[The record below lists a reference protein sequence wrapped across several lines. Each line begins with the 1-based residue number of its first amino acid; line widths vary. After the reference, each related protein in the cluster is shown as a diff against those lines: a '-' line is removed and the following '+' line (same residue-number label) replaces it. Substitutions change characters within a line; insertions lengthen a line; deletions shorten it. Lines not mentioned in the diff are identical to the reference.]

1 MADVA
6 ELGIKITT
14 DGVMS
19 ATQEL
24 DNLEKQGKKTETQTK
39 NIGTAAKNNV
49 TPFKMMKGGAT
60 QVSYQLQDVA
70 VQAQMGTSAFT
81 ILAQQ
86 GPQLASVFGP
96 GGAVAGAVIA
106 FGAILAGAL
115 YNSLTGTGEA
125 MKALQEDMKDLESNF
140 DNLGEAAKTYVRSL
154 VTARVAEYDKALAE
168 LNEEKRSGI
177 KVTYDGFLAQA
188 KETESQEDFAERMQI
203 NATEIERL
211 TFLREEAIK
220 SIDATTDATESLINK
235 LKEEAE
241 TLGMTKREIALYK
254 VGTDESQAAN
264 RAAINTLYDKIEAHE
279 AEQQAIKDT
288 ANLNK
293 EMVANE
299 ERLQSLFLRLNEQ
312 KAKADETAKQ
322 NDIKREEDLF
332 GAIAKINDRKIAEEQ
347 RVQDAKDQIQN
358 YALASAS
365 NMVGQLGAIAEEG
378 SNAQK
383 ALFAIQKAIAIAQ
396 IIVSTEQA
404 AALASAY
411 VAGAGPLAW
420 LASVQGIRAMG
431 YASAGIV
438 AGTAIAGGRALG
450 GQVRGGESYL
460 VGERGP
466 ELLTMGTSGRIATN
480 ENLKRAV
487 GGESVSGD
495 RNINVSFNIQA
506 NDTKGFDQLL
516 NSRRGQIVSMINQ
529 AVNDRGRASIA

>member
-39 NIGTAAKNNV
+39 NLGTAAKNNV

-211 TFLREEAIK
+211 TFLR
-220 SIDATTDATESLINK
+220 
-235 LKEEAE
+235 
-241 TLGMTKREIALYK
+241 
-254 VGTDESQAAN
+254 
-264 RAAINTLYDKIEAHE
+264 
-279 AEQQAIKDT
+279 
-288 ANLNK
+288 
-293 EMVANE
+293 
-299 ERLQSLFLRLNEQ
+299 
-312 KAKADETAKQ
+312 
-322 NDIKREEDLF
+322 
-332 GAIAKINDRKIAEEQ
+332 
-347 RVQDAKDQIQN
+347 
-358 YALASAS
+358 
-365 NMVGQLGAIAEEG
+365 
-378 SNAQK
+378 
-383 ALFAIQKAIAIAQ
+383 
-396 IIVSTEQA
+396 
-404 AALASAY
+404 
-411 VAGAGPLAW
+411 
-420 LASVQGIRAMG
+420 
-431 YASAGIV
+431 
-438 AGTAIAGGRALG
+438 
-450 GQVRGGESYL
+450 
-460 VGERGP
+460 
-466 ELLTMGTSGRIATN
+466 
-480 ENLKRAV
+480 
-487 GGESVSGD
+487 
-495 RNINVSFNIQA
+495 
-506 NDTKGFDQLL
+506 
-516 NSRRGQIVSMINQ
+516 
-529 AVNDRGRASIA
+529 

>member
-39 NIGTAAKNNV
+39 NLGTAAKNNV

>member
-14 DGVMS
+14 DGVIT
-19 ATQEL
+19 ATKEL

-39 NIGTAAKNNV
+39 NLGTAAKNNV
-49 TPFKMMKGGAT
+49 SSFKMMKGGAT

-115 YNSLTGTGEA
+115 YNSLTGTGDA
-125 MKALQEDMKDLESNF
+125 MKALQEDMKSLEDNF
-140 DNLGEAAKTYVRSL
+140 DNLGEAAKAYVRTL
-154 VTARVAEYDKALAE
+154 VTTRVAEYDKALAE

-188 KETESQEDFAERMQI
+188 KEIESQEDFADRMQV

-220 SIDATTDATESLINK
+220 SIDDTTDATESLIK
-235 LKEEAE
+235 SLTVEFD

-264 RAAINTLYDKIEAHE
+264 RQAINTLYDKIEAHE
-279 AEQQAIKDT
+279 KEQEAIKETDR
-288 ANLNK
+288 LNR

-299 ERLQSLFLRLNEQ
+299 ERLESLFIKLNEQ
-312 KAKADETAKQ
+312 KVKTDEKLKADEL
-322 NDIKREEDLF
+322 KREEDLF
-332 GAIAKINDRKIAEEQ
+332 GAIQKLNKEKIAEEL
-347 RVQDAKDQIQN
+347 RVQNAKDAIQN

-365 NMVGQLGAIAEEG
+365 NVVGQMSAIAQEG
-378 SNAQK
+378 SDAQK

-411 VAGAGPLAW
+411 VAGAGPIAW
-420 LASVQGIRAMG
+420 LASVTGIRAMG
-431 YASAGIV
+431 YASAGLV

-487 GGESVSGD
+487 GGESSAGNSSV
-495 RNINVSFNIQA
+495 NVSFNIQA

>member
-39 NIGTAAKNNV
+39 NLGTAAKNNV

-125 MKALQEDMKDLESNF
+125 MKALEDDMKDLESNF

-177 KVTYDGFLAQA
+177 QVTYDGFLAQA
-188 KETESQEDFAERMQI
+188 KETESQEDFAERMQL

-220 SIDATTDATESLINK
+220 SIDDTTDATESLINK

-264 RAAINTLYDKIEAHE
+264 RLAINTLYDKIEAHE

-322 NDIKREEDLF
+322 DDIKREEDLF
-332 GAIAKINDRKIAEEQ
+332 GAIARINDKKIAEEQ

-365 NMVGQLGAIAEEG
+365 NMVGELGAIAEEG

-411 VAGAGPLAW
+411 VAGAGPIAW